1 MTAHLFVL
9 RRTEDTSGVSGV
21 SGVGDVAEGVRF
33 SDGSVVLRWAGRW
46 ASTVVWDSLE
56 DALAVHGHNG
66 ATRAV
71 FENGTVYG

>member
-1 MTAHLFVL
+1 MPAQLFVL
-9 RRTEDTSGVSGV
+9 RRSADVSGV
-21 SGVGDVAEGVRF
+21 SGVGDVAEGVRW
-33 SDGSVVLRWAGRW
+33 SDGSVTIRWSGPR

-56 DALAVHGHNG
+56 DAMAIHGHQG